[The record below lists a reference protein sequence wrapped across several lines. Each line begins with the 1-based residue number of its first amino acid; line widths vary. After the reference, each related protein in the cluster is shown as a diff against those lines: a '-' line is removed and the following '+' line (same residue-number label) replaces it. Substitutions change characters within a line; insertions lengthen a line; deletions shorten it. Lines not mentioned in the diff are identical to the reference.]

1 VLCMRLVKTS
11 SVGTNTKLGKA
22 IYNENGRILIN
33 KGVALEER
41 MLKRLI
47 ELGITYIYIEDKNT
61 EDIVFREPISDPLKR
76 EALNTIAT
84 TFKKIYSEPL
94 ESKSF
99 IMEKSVKEY
108 QTVIKHIMRELNNSS
123 ELLSILSD
131 VCVHDTYIFTHSLN
145 VTLYS
150 LALGMEL
157 KLSTAKLETIG
168 LGALLHDIGKIAI
181 PREILM
187 KPGRLTDEEYAIVK
201 KHSSEGFE
209 LLRNTHAVPL
219 LVSHCAFQHH
229 ERLDGSG
236 YPRGLRGDE
245 IHDYAKI
252 VAVADV
258 FDAVTSHRVYRNAM
272 LPHEGLEMLY
282 AGTGRHFQAEI
293 VKAFQNSVAI
303 YPVGITV
310 SLNDGRKGV
319 VVKQNKSLN
328 DRPIIRILEE
338 ENNPVEPYEVNLAEK
353 LSVVITD
360 CDTTYKSR

>member
-1 VLCMRLVKTS
+1 MRLVKTS
-11 SVGTNTKLGKA
+11 SVEANTKLGKA

-33 KGVALEER
+33 KGVALEGR

-47 ELGITYIYIEDKNT
+47 DLGITYIYIEDKQT
-61 EDIVFREPISDPLKR
+61 DDIFLKEPISDPLKR
-76 EALNTIAT
+76 EAMTTIAA
-84 TFKKIYSEPL
+84 TFKKIHSEPL

-108 QTVIKHIMRELNNSS
+108 QAIIKHIMSELNNNP
-123 ELLSILSD
+123 ELMSILSD
-131 VCVHDTYIFTHSLN
+131 VCIHDTYIFTHSLN

-150 LALGMEL
+150 LAVGMEL
-157 KLSTAKLETIG
+157 KLPTSKLETIG
-168 LGALLHDIGKIAI
+168 LGALMHDIGKVSV
-181 PREILM
+181 PKEILM
-187 KPGRLTDEEYAIVK
+187 KPGRLTDDEYEIIK

-209 LLRNTHAVPL
+209 LLRNTHTVPL

-245 IHDYAKI
+245 IHEYAKI

-258 FDAVTSHRVYRNAM
+258 FDAVTSHRVYRDAM

-282 AGTGRHFQAEI
+282 AGSDRHFQAKI
-293 VKAFQNSVAI
+293 VKAFQHSVAI

-328 DRPIIRILEE
+328 DRPVVRILEE
-338 ENNPVEPYEVNLAEK
+338 EGYPVAPYEINLAEK
-353 LSVVITD
+353 LSVVVTD
-360 CDTTYKSR
+360 CDTTYKRR

>member
-1 VLCMRLVKTS
+1 MRLVKTS
-11 SVGTNTKLGKA
+11 SVEANTKLGKA
-22 IYNENGRILIN
+22 IYNEQGRILIN
-33 KGVALEER
+33 KGVALEGR
-41 MLKRLI
+41 MLKRLL
-47 ELGITYIYIEDKNT
+47 ELGITFIYIEDRQT
-61 EDIVFREPISDPLKR
+61 EDLVIHDPISDPLKR
-76 EALNTIAT
+76 EALTTIAT
-84 TFKKIYSEPL
+84 TFHKIYTEPL

-99 IMEKSVKEY
+99 ILEKSIKEY
-108 QTVIKHIMRELNNSS
+108 KAVIKHIMSELN
-123 ELLSILSD
+123 EKPKLMSILSD

-150 LALGMEL
+150 LAVGMEL
-157 KLSTAKLETIG
+157 KLPSDKLEAIG
-168 LGALLHDIGKIAI
+168 LGALMHDIGKVSV
-181 PREILM
+181 PKEILM
-187 KPGRLTDEEYAIVK
+187 KPGKLNDEEYAVVK
-201 KHSSEGFE
+201 QHSTAGFE
-209 LLRNTHAVPL
+209 LLRNTHTVPL

-236 YPRGLRGDE
+236 YPRGLRGND

-258 FDAVTSHRVYRNAM
+258 FDAVTSHRVYREAM

-282 AGTGRHFQAEI
+282 AGSERHFHPKI

-328 DRPIIRILEE
+328 DRPVVRIIETGGF
-338 ENNPVEPYEVNLAEK
+338 PVEPYEINLAEE
-353 LSVVITD
+353 LSLVVTE
-360 CDTTYKSR
+360 CDTTYNGR